1 MESLAVVWLE
11 VRKGRG
17 MDVKREGPDEGSSRV
32 RQAIEWFVENGSDR
46 EPDSKTLLRWE
57 SWCDDP
63 RNCDAYREV
72 VDLQLVARS
81 GVPPA
86 APSREALLSDVKG
99 E

>member
-1 MESLAVVWLE
+1 
-11 VRKGRG
+11 
-17 MDVKREGPDEGSSRV
+17 MDVKREGPGEASSRV
-32 RQAIEWFVENGSDR
+32 RQAIEWFVNNGSDR

-72 VDLQLVARS
+72 VDLHLVALS

-86 APSREALLSDVKG
+86 APSREALLADVKG
-99 E
+99 RD